1 MKKRE
6 FFIIINANW
15 NFNVKIST
23 TLIVKDAKEIFVN
36 KSSQLNKMILE
47 DLSHSA
53 KELNKFRSLS
63 LEDHQGK

>member
-6 FFIIINANW
+6 FFIVINANW

-36 KSSQLNKMILE
+36 KSSQLNKMIPE

-53 KELNKFRSLS
+53 KELNKSRSLS
-63 LEDHQGK
+63 QEDQQDK